1 MGREKRKKERGMRV
15 SILPT
20 KGRWNDAEMKWGT
33 TAQTNNSCALT
44 FSTAVPN
51 RAKQSTQCPG
61 MLARGCQHG

>member
-20 KGRWNDAEMKWGT
+20 KGRYNDTEMKWGT
-33 TAQTNNSCALT
+33 TSQTNNSCALT

-51 RAKQSTQCPG
+51 RAVC
-61 MLARGCQHG
+61 